1 VRVNSSK
8 PRRSCLLVVP
18 LLFLLSGCMSHKHVV
33 GVGSTGMGTQS
44 MRQYYLFFGLM
55 PLNEVNVQR
64 ETGDLTGYEIY
75 SQYGFWDIVLS
86 PLLFFVTGT
95 SRTVTVNW

>member
-1 VRVNSSK
+1 MKIFN
-8 PRRSCLLVVP
+8 PRRSRLLATSFLA
-18 LLFLLSGCMSHKHVV
+18 LLCGCMGHTHVV
-33 GVGSTGMGTQS
+33 GVGPTGLGSDT

-64 ETGDLTGYEIY
+64 ATGDLVGYEIHTE
-75 SQYGFWDIVLS
+75 YGLMDILFS
-86 PLLFFVTGT
+86 PLLILVTGT

>member
-1 VRVNSSK
+1 M
-8 PRRSCLLVVP
+8 RRLHRRCSRLLAASLLALLCGCL
-18 LLFLLSGCMSHKHVV
+18 GHTHVV
-33 GVGSTGMGTQS
+33 GVGPTGLGSDTV
-44 MRQYYLFFGLM
+44 RQYYMFFGLM

-64 ETGDLTGYEIY
+64 VTGDLAGYEIH
-75 SQYGFWDIVLS
+75 SEFGFMDLFLS